1 VYLQQ
6 AVDEQYQDAFDKR
19 CTELRK
25 LQDQAS
31 RRQQSEQRSSTSS
44 DRTRGAS
51 ETLEFYQTIRLS
63 VVDTPRLVAE
73 FFSVRDVEE
82 RNGEYYV
89 TNEVGTMTGQV
100 IVADTHL
107 VAASRALFY
116 NTDDEAIVEEHRS
129 NVEDAD
135 AQDHQGEVSGDER
148 QQSNADQDQEPD
160 VDEMDIDPNVLEQLL
175 TEQATHDL
183 PVHNTGQRQE
193 SPGFCGP

>member
-193 SPGFCGP
+193 SPEF

>member
-129 NVEDAD
+129 DVEGAD

-160 VDEMDIDPNVLEQLL
+160 VDEMDIDPNVLQQLL

-193 SPGFCGP
+193 SPGF